1 MTSEEILQIIADN
14 FLCVR
19 RLPFQVTS
27 YWTYR
32 EGDEKTLGG
41 FDGRPIYLEGGK
53 TLNATREIVIQN
65 FDLDHFKNE
74 KPSKYCTDIPEK
86 RYKNYIKSF
95 PQGKKLIKETKIIEK
110 GGWWYVK
117 EVKNTSSTVRFSREY
132 DEFFAPTLEEAI
144 QIYLKSKT

>member
-19 RLPFQVTS
+19 RLPFQVISHWS
-27 YWTYR
+27 YK
-32 EGDEKTLGG
+32 EGDEQKLGG
-41 FDGRPIYLEGGK
+41 FDGKPIYLEGGK
-53 TLNATREIVIQN
+53 TLNATREIIIQN
-65 FDLDHFKNE
+65 FNLNHFQNI
-74 KPSKYCTDIPEK
+74 KPSKWNTDSPEK
-86 RYKNYIKSF
+86 KYANWIKTF
-95 PQGKKLIKETKIIEK
+95 PQGKKLIKETKIIDK

-144 QIYLKSKT
+144 QLYLKNKT